1 MFERVLVPT
10 DFSKYAQ
17 KTLECIGEIPGI
29 KEVLLLNIIDAN
41 DPMLEKHGWSYD
53 SLIAEAKAGLDEQM
67 KHIEG
72 LGPRV
77 RPVLKMIVREM
88 SGADGVNLQRPKPR
102 PDVELIMGG
111 DVADAIQKTADEEQ
125 VSLIVMGAKGKGLVK
140 EILLGSVSKEVLR
153 HGRTNLLIIRH
164 KLMEGLNEASFEKF
178 CPNIFSRALVTT
190 DFSEAAADVLSFVKG
205 MADIQEY
212 ELVHVVSRGEDKGE
226 ATVKLNGI
234 RDDFAAAGRK
244 VTAHILEGNPS
255 KEIVSLAEKLDA
267 SMIIMSYQGRGMLE
281 HFRVGSTAFDV
292 AYKADRPVM
301 VLRLQRALA
310 EQ

>member
-10 DFSKYAQ
+10 DFSEYAQ

-41 DPMLEKHGWSYD
+41 DSMLEKHGWSYD
-53 SLIAEAKAGLDEQM
+53 SLISEAKAGLDEQM
-67 KHIEG
+67 KHIVG
-72 LGPRV
+72 LGPKV

-102 PDVELIMGG
+102 PDVEQIMGG
-111 DVADAIQKTADEEQ
+111 NVADAIQKTADEEK

-164 KLMEGLNEASFEKF
+164 KLIEGMNEARFEKF
-178 CPNIFSRALVTT
+178 CPNIFSRVLVTT
-190 DFSEAAADVLSFVKG
+190 DFSEAAAEVLSFVKG
-205 MADIQEY
+205 MDNIRECA
-212 ELVHVVSRGEDKGE
+212 LVHVVSRDEDEGE
-226 ATVKLNGI
+226 AMAKLNGI

-255 KEIVSLAEKLDA
+255 KEIISLADKLDA
-267 SMIIMSYQGRGMLE
+267 SLIIMSYQGSGMLE
-281 HFRVGSTAFDV
+281 YFRVGSTTFDV
-292 AYKADRPVM
+292 AYKANRPVM
-301 VLRLQRALA
+301 VLRPRKATIGV
-310 EQ
+310 

>member
-10 DFSKYAQ
+10 DFSEYAQ

-41 DPMLEKHGWSYD
+41 DSMLEKHGWSYD
-53 SLIAEAKAGLDEQM
+53 SLIAEARAGLDGQM

-72 LGPRV
+72 PGPSV

-88 SGADGVNLQRPKPR
+88 SGADGVNLQRPKPS
-102 PDVELIMGG
+102 PDVEQIMGG
-111 DVADAIQKTADEEQ
+111 DVADAISKTANEEK
-125 VSLIVMGAKGKGLVK
+125 VSLIVMGAKGKGLLREV
-140 EILLGSVSKEVLR
+140 LLGSVSKEVLR

-164 KLMEGLNEASFEKF
+164 KLFEGMNGNRFEKF

-205 MADIQEY
+205 MDNIREY
-212 ELVHVVSRGEDKGE
+212 ALVHVVSRVEDEGE
-226 ATVKLNGI
+226 ATEKLNGI
-234 RDDFAAAGRK
+234 RDDFAAAGRRA
-244 VTAHILEGNPS
+244 TAHILEGSPS
-255 KEIVSLAEKLDA
+255 KEIISLADKLDA
-267 SMIIMSYQGRGMLE
+267 SIIIMSYQGMGMLE
-281 HFRVGSTAFDV
+281 HFRVGSTTFDV

-301 VLRLQRALA
+301 VLRPSKSIS
-310 EQ
+310 

>member
-10 DFSKYAQ
+10 DFSEYAQ

-41 DPMLEKHGWSYD
+41 DSMLEKHGWSYD
-53 SLIAEAKAGLDEQM
+53 SLIAEARAGLDGQM
-67 KHIEG
+67 KYIEG
-72 LGPRV
+72 LGPSV

-102 PDVELIMGG
+102 PDVEEIMGG
-111 DVADAIQKTADEEQ
+111 DVADAISKTADEEK
-125 VSLIVMGAKGKGLVK
+125 VSLIVMGAKGKGLVR

-164 KLMEGLNEASFEKF
+164 KLFEGMNGNRFEKF

-205 MADIQEY
+205 MDSIRECA
-212 ELVHVVSRGEDKGE
+212 LVHVVSRVEDEGE
-226 ATVKLNGI
+226 ATAKLNGI

-244 VTAHILEGNPS
+244 VTAHVLEGSPS
-255 KEIVSLAEKLDA
+255 KEIISLAGKLDA
-267 SMIIMSYQGRGMLE
+267 SIIIMSYQGMGMLE
-281 HFRVGSTAFDV
+281 HFRVGSTTFDV
-292 AYKADRPVM
+292 TYKADRPVM
-301 VLRLQRALA
+301 VLRPPKSTS
-310 EQ
+310 